1 MSESNRNPVLNSPDD
16 ITEELRCSIV
26 NNNIDTLTI
35 NYEFTRFRKKGEE
48 ERSWRLDQRRTN
60 PFYGLELKH
69 IDFEIIL
76 GADVHSLAGAFA
88 YQFELEN
95 ITIRDISRI
104 TDLSG
109 MFYRARKFNH
119 PLDGWDTSGV
129 TSLRDMF
136 SGAKAFNQPVGDWNT
151 SNVTTMA
158 EMFNGA
164 ESFNQPVG
172 DWDTSMV
179 EDMFRMFQDA
189 KSFNQPI
196 DGWDT
201 SNVTD
206 MDDMFDG
213 AEAYIYSLPQPAE

>member
-136 SGAKAFNQPVGDWNT
+136 SGARAFNQPVGDWNT
-151 SNVTTMA
+151 SKVTDMSG
-158 EMFNGA
+158 MFNEA
-164 ESFNQPVG
+164 ESFNQPIG
-172 DWDTSMV
+172 NWDTLRV
-179 EDMFRMFQDA
+179 TDMAAMFYRA
-189 KSFNQPI
+189 KSFNQPVEN
-196 DGWDT
+196 WNT
-201 SNVTD
+201 SSVTD
-206 MDDMFDG
+206 MACMFGEAG
-213 AEAYIYSLPQPAE
+213 AFDQSV

>member
-151 SNVTTMA
+151 SKVTDMSG
-158 EMFNGA
+158 MFNEA
-164 ESFNQPVG
+164 ESFNQPIG
-172 DWDTSMV
+172 NWDTLRV
-179 EDMFRMFQDA
+179 TDMAAMFYRA
-189 KSFNQPI
+189 KSFNQPVEN
-196 DGWDT
+196 WNT
-201 SNVTD
+201 SSVTD
-206 MDDMFDG
+206 MACMFGEAG
-213 AEAYIYSLPQPAE
+213 AFDQSV